1 MVSKRSVFIPY
12 VIIID
17 MVIFI
22 IFGKCANANERRD
35 IYRNTQ
41 VLKLTPSSSYHA
53 RTSMIPI
60 KQNDLENNN
69 VFIKTTERN
78 GVFTNTA
85 ESDNIL
91 NNSLSQPTGANYAN
105 YTRGNISRTE
115 SVGSVQEYISYVN
128 TNKMTLITSTD
139 LDSSEL
145 FNNSAKTDSEHKAST
160 TESRQPLEPQEVH
173 YFVKQLTTTFILQ
186 PKHNPRLFHHH
197 LQLMPMDDEPFDSDL
212 FKDHRYVLGVLV
224 PIFVVAIGTAMIM
237 ATLFSLRY
245 IARRRAVGEFP
256 LTDGGSMEKRAQSK
270 SEISSERTDRMLL
283 LPVEDDVDI

>member
-105 YTRGNISRTE
+105 
-115 SVGSVQEYISYVN
+115 
-128 TNKMTLITSTD
+128 
-139 LDSSEL
+139 
-145 FNNSAKTDSEHKAST
+145 
-160 TESRQPLEPQEVH
+160 
-173 YFVKQLTTTFILQ
+173 
-186 PKHNPRLFHHH
+186 
-197 LQLMPMDDEPFDSDL
+197 
-212 FKDHRYVLGVLV
+212 
-224 PIFVVAIGTAMIM
+224 
-237 ATLFSLRY
+237 
-245 IARRRAVGEFP
+245 
-256 LTDGGSMEKRAQSK
+256 
-270 SEISSERTDRMLL
+270 
-283 LPVEDDVDI
+283 